1 VLFFLSEARKG
12 PALNR
17 RSLITLLVGGSAV
30 AWPLAARAQQA
41 AMPVVGFV
49 DSGSP
54 GPHAPNVAA
63 FRRGLKEAGYI
74 EGQNVAIEFRWAE
87 GQNDQSASLV
97 ADLVRRRVTVIAATS
112 IAAAL
117 AAKVATTTIPIVF
130 RTGADPVGLG
140 LVTTLNRPNGNLTG
154 VTSLNIEVGS
164 KRLELLHEL
173 VPTATTVGILVN
185 PTSPNA
191 DKTSK
196 DLEAA
201 AHTLG
206 LHLHVLHARTERD
219 LDAAL
224 ASLVQVDAGG
234 LVIGPDALFASQNEK
249 LAALTARYAVPSV
262 HFLRSFVTAGGLMS
276 YGGSFTDSFYQAGI
290 YVGRILK
297 GEKPGDLPVQRST
310 KVELVLN
317 LKTAKALGITFPI
330 SLLGRADEVIE

>member
-1 VLFFLSEARKG
+1 MRRRNFI
-12 PALNR
+12 AL
-17 RSLITLLVGGSAV
+17 LGSA
-30 AWPLAARAQQA
+30 AASPLAARAQQP

-63 FRRGLKEAGYI
+63 FRQGLKEAGYI
-74 EGQNVAIEFRWAE
+74 EGQNVAIEFRWGE
-87 GQNDQSASLV
+87 GQNDQSVSLV
-97 ADLVRRRVTVIAATS
+97 ADLVRRRVTVIAATG

-117 AAKVATTTIPIVF
+117 AAKAATTTIPIVF

-154 VTSLNIEVGS
+154 VTSLNVEVGS

-173 VPTATTVGILVN
+173 VPAATTMGLLVN

-191 DKTSK
+191 DKTLK

-206 LHLHVLHARTERD
+206 LHLHLVHARTERD
-219 LDAAL
+219 LDASL
-224 ASLVQVDAGG
+224 ASLVQVGAGG
-234 LVIGPDALFASQNEK
+234 LVIPPDALFTSQNEK
-249 LAALTARYAVPSV
+249 LAALTSRYAVPSV
-262 HFLRSFVTAGGLMS
+262 HNLRSFVSAGGLMS
-276 YGGSFTDSFYQAGI
+276 YGGSFTDSFHQAGI